1 MPPSRI
7 VILAALIAMACA
19 KSAPTETVVDPR
31 PGFDRQEKVW
41 VDAGVTNYTMEQEV
55 RRFAGAGATARL
67 TVRNGVITDAV
78 YVATGDLV
86 PVGARSLY
94 YTVPHMFTLMRSVYA
109 AAPSKFDVLYDATLG
124 YPVRIIVDPTSAI
137 SDDDYVIITGKVV
150 KLTATR

>member
-1 MPPSRI
+1 MSSSRAL
-7 VILAALIAMACA
+7 VLAVLLATACT
-19 KSAPTETVVDPR
+19 KSVQTEPVVDPR

-41 VDAGVTNYTMEQEV
+41 NGAAVTSYTMEQEV

-94 YTVPHMFTLMRSVYA
+94 YTVPQLFTMMRSVYA
-109 AAPSKFDVLYDATLG
+109 TAPSKFDVLYDATLG

-137 SDDDYVIITGKVV
+137 TDDDYVIITGKVL
-150 KLTATR
+150 KLTAAR

>member
-7 VILAALIAMACA
+7 VVFAALLAIACA

-41 VDAGVTNYTMEQEV
+41 TDAGVANYTMEQEMV
-55 RRFAGAGATARL
+55 RFAGAAANARL
-67 TVRNGVITDAV
+67 TVRNGVMTDAV

-94 YTVPHMFTLMRSVYA
+94 HTVPQMFALMRTIYA
-109 AAPSKFDVLYDATLG
+109 ATPSKFDVLYDAKLG
-124 YPVRIIVDPTSAI
+124 YPVQVTVDPRAEI
-137 SDDDYVIITGKVV
+137 SDDDYVIITSKVT
-150 KLTATR
+150 KLTAVR

>member
-1 MPPSRI
+1 MSPSRLLA
-7 VILAALIAMACA
+7 LAALVAAACA

-41 VDAGVTNYTMEQEV
+41 NGSGVTSYTMEQEV

-86 PVGARSLY
+86 PAGARSQY
-94 YTVPHMFTLMRSVYA
+94 YTVPQMFALMRSVYA
-109 AAPSKFDVLYDATLG
+109 TGPSKFDVLYDATLG
-124 YPVRIIVDPTSAI
+124 YPVQIIVDPKAAI
-137 SDDDYVIITGKVV
+137 SDDDYVIITGKVL
-150 KLTATR
+150 KLTAGR